1 MTRRKSVL
9 SRLRRRVL
17 PTRYAYCVRRGSA
30 FIPSPCGAGLQAGI
44 KGVPKPRPHLFCV
57 TNMIVHSI
65 DVPTAS
71 PLTTRVLGWQDP
83 QETLAESR
91 AGICWSAEG
100 HEVSSALCRPPAWN
114 RVNLADV
121 AVA

>member
-1 MTRRKSVL
+1 MSSRGYAAESCQRGTLTVCGGAAL
-9 SRLRRRVL
+9 SSPRLV
-17 PTRYAYCVRRGSA
+17 
-30 FIPSPCGAGLQAGI
+30 GAGLQAGI

-71 PLTTRVLGWQDP
+71 PLTTRVLGGQDP
-83 QETLAESR
+83 QGKLAESR

-100 HEVSSALCRPPAWN
+100 HEVSSALCRPPACN